1 MGEAT
6 VVTGDTRADFM
17 ASKGKIAP
25 SQGLPTKPVE
35 SKSIKTEV
43 SKTAEKQE
51 TAVVEAKAAEQSKEK
66 SSVDERI
73 SELTA
78 KRRDAEKRAA
88 DAEKRA
94 AELERERDIALR
106 PKDSKPRPEDFQ
118 DPVKYGE
125 AYGEWLADQKV
136 RKKDEADRKEAEE
149 KRQTRLT
156 ADWNQR
162 YKKCQKEIDDFDDV
176 IMAEPLSLQPWIQQ
190 AMFESEVGPQLHY
203 YFSKDRDEAG
213 KVNAMPAPAALRY
226 LGRIEVRIEAENEA
240 RGKKSNVEVPPL
252 PVPKLEPFRRAKEAP
267 EPIKP
272 IEGSQQVG
280 PGGVVDADGN
290 VTGSY
295 LEYRNARRAGKIK

>member
-1 MGEAT
+1 MGEPT
-6 VVTGDTRADFM
+6 VVTGETRADFM
-17 ASKGKIAP
+17 ASRGKIAV
-25 SQGLPTKPVE
+25 SQGKPSDEALAKADKPKAPAAKPVVE
-35 SKSIKTEV
+35 TTGEV
-43 SKTAEKQE
+43 KPPEEKP
-51 TAVVEAKAAEQSKEK
+51 AKG
-66 SSVDERI
+66 SVDERL

-78 KRRDAEKRAA
+78 KRREAEKRAA

-94 AELERERDIALR
+94 ADLERERDAAMR
-106 PKDSKPRPEDFQ
+106 PKDSKPRPEDFN

-136 RKKDEADRKEAEE
+136 RKKDEADRKDAEE
-149 KRQTRLT
+149 KRQARLT
-156 ADWNQR
+156 AEWNQR
-162 YKKCQKEIDDFDDV
+162 YKKCQKEIEDFDDV

-226 LGRIEVRIEAENEA
+226 LGRIEVRIEAENES
-240 RGKKSNVEVPPL
+240 RGKKSNVEAPPL
-252 PVPKLEPFRRAKEAP
+252 PIPKRSEPFRRPQEAP

-272 IEGSQQVG
+272 IEGSQSVG

-295 LEYRNARRAGKIK
+295 LEYRNARRAGKIR